1 MSVRF
6 VLDSW
11 AVLLLLESGPNA
23 GKVNAAIYSGDAI
36 MSWVNLGEVDYIVRR
51 RHGAAE
57 ADAVV
62 ADVRAKVDV
71 KLPDMATFRDAA
83 RIKAAV
89 AMSYAGAFAAATAA
103 RYRAPV
109 LTGEPELLTTPDPS
123 LGLPSWTWTDLR

>member
-23 GKVNAAIYSGDAI
+23 GKVNAAIDSGD
-36 MSWVNLGEVDYIVRR
+36 
-51 RHGAAE
+51 

-89 AMSYAGAFAAATAA
+89 AMSYADAFAAATAA

-109 LTGEPELLTTPDPS
+109 LTGDPELLTTPDPS